1 MHGPEASVAVVPR
14 PRESTAIRR
23 TLEQSVYFRDLAKRD
38 LERLAQLARF
48 KRLHNEERVESAG
61 GYDAHLWIVLG
72 GAARISTTAA
82 KRSEHVYAV
91 LGPGNYFGLAAVIGK
106 GVGTLAARAFGAT
119 ELAWID
125 GAALMRLLD
134 DRPALWR
141 HFGALLSDRLM
152 VALALL
158 RDNTACALPE
168 RLVRRLLVLL
178 PAIEA
183 APAEP
188 VLPMTQADLARM
200 LGTSRSRVNA
210 ELRRLEA
217 EGVIGSR
224 YRGIAL
230 LDVPRLRALGG
241 RDLKGF

>member
-1 MHGPEASVAVVPR
+1 MDARPR
-14 PRESTAIRR
+14 PETAARPRQSVAIRR
-23 TLEQSVYFRDLAKRD
+23 TLEQSEHFRHIAARDLD
-38 LERLAQLARF
+38 RLAQLARLR
-48 KRLHNEERVESAG
+48 RLHNDERVQSAG
-61 GYDAHLWIVLG
+61 GYDGHLWIVLS
-72 GAARISTTAA
+72 GAVRISTSTTKGA
-82 KRSEHVYAV
+82 EHVYAV

-106 GVGTLAARAFGAT
+106 GLGILEARAFGAT

-134 DRPALWR
+134 DRPPLWR
-141 HFGALLSDRLM
+141 HFGALLSHRLM
-152 VALALL
+152 VALMLL
-158 RDNTACALPE
+158 RDNTTCALPE

-183 APAEP
+183 AAGEP

-210 ELRRLEA
+210 ELRRLEV
-217 EGVIGSR
+217 EGLIRSR

-241 RDLKGF
+241 KDLKGF

>member
-1 MHGPEASVAVVPR
+1 MDARPR
-14 PRESTAIRR
+14 PETAARPRQSVAIRR
-23 TLEQSVYFRDLAKRD
+23 TLEQSEHFRHVAARDLD
-38 LERLAQLARF
+38 RLAQLARLR
-48 KRLHNEERVESAG
+48 RLHNDERVQSAG
-61 GYDAHLWIVLG
+61 GYDGHLWIILS
-72 GAARISTTAA
+72 GAVRISTSTA
-82 KRSEHVYAV
+82 KGGEHVYAV

-106 GVGTLAARAFGAT
+106 GVGTLEARAFGAT

-134 DRPALWR
+134 DRPPLWR
-141 HFGALLSDRLM
+141 HFGALLSHRLM
-152 VALALL
+152 VALMLL
-158 RDNTACALPE
+158 RDNTTCALPE

-183 APAEP
+183 ASGEP

-217 EGVIGSR
+217 EGLIHSR

-230 LDVPRLRALGG
+230 LDVTRLRALGG
-241 RDLKGF
+241 KDLKGF

>member
-1 MHGPEASVAVVPR
+1 MHGREATLAVVTR
-14 PRESTAIRR
+14 PRQSLAVRR
-23 TLEQSVYFRDLAKRD
+23 TLEQSVHFREVAARD
-38 LERLAQLARF
+38 LERLAQLARSR
-48 KRLHNEERVESAG
+48 RLHNDERVESAG
-61 GYDAHLWIVLG
+61 GYDAHLWIVLS
-72 GAARISTTAA
+72 GAVRISTSAH
-82 KRSEHVYAV
+82 KGEHVYAV

-183 APAEP
+183 APAGRAAERVGAPAPLSSPGNQGAPRGAGAADDAGRSRAHARDEP
-188 VLPMTQADLARM
+188 LAR
-200 LGTSRSRVNA
+200 
-210 ELRRLEA
+210 E
-217 EGVIGSR
+217 
-224 YRGIAL
+224 RG
-230 LDVPRLRALGG
+230 
-241 RDLKGF
+241 

>member
-1 MHGPEASVAVVPR
+1 MDARPPAAVTR
-14 PRESTAIRR
+14 PRQSAAIRR
-23 TLEQSVYFRDLAKRD
+23 TLEQSEHFRHIAARDLD
-38 LERLAQLARF
+38 RLAQLARPR
-48 KRLHNEERVESAG
+48 RLHNDERVQSAG
-61 GYDAHLWIVLG
+61 GYDGHLWIVLS
-72 GAARISTTAA
+72 GAVRISTSAA
-82 KRSEHVYAV
+82 KGGEHVYAV

-106 GVGTLAARAFGAT
+106 GVGIIDARAFGAA

-134 DRPALWR
+134 ERPPLWR
-141 HFGALLSDRLM
+141 HFGALLSHRLM
-152 VALALL
+152 VALMLL

-183 APAEP
+183 ASGEP

-210 ELRRLEA
+210 ELRRLES
-217 EGVIGSR
+217 EGLVRSG
-224 YRGIAL
+224 YRGITL
-230 LDVPRLRALGG
+230 LDLPRLRTLAGKDV
-241 RDLKGF
+241 RAF